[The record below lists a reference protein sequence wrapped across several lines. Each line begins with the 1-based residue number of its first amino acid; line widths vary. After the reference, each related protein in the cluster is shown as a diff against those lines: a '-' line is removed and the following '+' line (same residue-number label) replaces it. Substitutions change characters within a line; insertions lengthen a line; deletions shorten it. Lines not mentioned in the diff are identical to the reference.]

1 MKKTIVIIFIAL
13 LGFSSCKKD
22 FDEGN
27 PNQLTASDFW
37 NSEADAIRG
46 INAVYSTVH
55 RGAAGYSRWLYF
67 HGMLRS
73 DEGYGSGGDGNL
85 NTLMSF
91 VQTDYDLFLTR
102 ETWENMYVGIY
113 RANQVIA
120 NVPGI
125 TTMDAT
131 LQKRIVAE
139 AKFLRALFYFNLTL
153 YFGRPPLVLEPPTS
167 NPAAVLP
174 QNATPEE
181 AWTQVAKDL
190 AEAAPDLPLGYTGSD
205 IGRATRGAA
214 FALLGKTYL
223 QQKKYQEAADAFA
236 WLVTGPGAAQYDLVP
251 NYRDNFIITAENN
264 KESVFEIQFAL
275 KDDENSDNDIDES
288 ARPNPGSSIAKFY
301 APGGGPGFQD
311 GGARRW
317 VVHEFLQEKTTTN
330 QRDPRLD
337 ATFLYDSTDVR
348 GPDFTMIY
356 GETFT
361 NRYGTGPDSRRVW
374 YRKLLNDHWRN
385 TETFNSPNN
394 YRLIRFADVLLMYAE
409 ALNGLNQTASAYP
422 HVNKV
427 RARAGLAPL
436 PAGMTQQ
443 QFLNQLK
450 HERITELSG
459 EGWRFADLQRWGDL
473 SLTLQTRDP
482 EFANFIVGK
491 HEWYPIP
498 QRDIDLNPN
507 LTQNPN
513 Y

>member
-1 MKKTIVIIFIAL
+1 MKKLMYIIFLA
-13 LGFSSCKKD
+13 FTCFASCEKD
-22 FDEGN
+22 FDESN
-27 PNQLTASDFW
+27 PNQLTVSNFW
-37 NSEADAIRG
+37 KSEEDAVRG
-46 INAVYSTVH
+46 INAVYSTFH

-120 NVPGI
+120 NVPLI
-125 TTMDAT
+125 TMDAT

-153 YFGRPPLVLEPPTS
+153 YFGRPPLVLEPPSS
-167 NPAAVLP
+167 NPSSVLP
-174 QNATPEE
+174 LNATPEE
-181 AWTQVAKDL
+181 AWGQVAQDL
-190 AEAAPDLPLGYTGSD
+190 TEAAADLPNSYTGANL
-205 IGRATRGAA
+205 GRATRGAA
-214 FALLGKTYL
+214 YALLGKTYL
-223 QQKKYQEAADAFA
+223 QQKKYQQAVDAFA
-236 WLVTGPGAAQYDLVP
+236 WLVTGPGASLYDLMP
-251 NYRDNFIITAENN
+251 NYRDNFISTAENN

-275 KDDENSDNDIDES
+275 KDNENSDNDIDEG
-288 ARPNPGSSIAKFY
+288 ARPNPGASISKFY

-317 VVHEFLQEKTTTN
+317 VVHEFLQERTTTN

-337 ATFLYDSTDVR
+337 VTFLYDSTDVR
-348 GPDFTMIY
+348 GPNFTMIY
-356 GETFT
+356 GQTFAS
-361 NRYGTGPDSRRVW
+361 RYGNGPDSRRVW

-394 YRLIRFADVLLMYAE
+394 YRLIRYADVLLMYAE
-409 ALNGLNQTASAYP
+409 ALNGLNQTANAYQY
-422 HVNKV
+422 VNRV

-436 PAGMTQQ
+436 TPGMTQQ

-473 SLTLQTRDP
+473 SPALQVRDP
-482 EFANFIVGK
+482 EFTNFIVGK

-507 LTQNPN
+507 LTQNPK

>member
-1 MKKTIVIIFIAL
+1 MKKIFIIILIAL
-13 LGFSSCKKD
+13 TAFASCKKN
-22 FDEGN
+22 FDESN
-27 PNQLTASDFW
+27 PNQLTAGDFW
-37 NSEADAIRG
+37 RSEADATRG
-46 INAVYSTVH
+46 INAVYSTFH

-102 ETWENMYVGIY
+102 ETWENMFVGIY

-120 NVPGI
+120 NVPNI
-125 TTMDAT
+125 TMDAT
-131 LQKRIVAE
+131 LQKRIIAE
-139 AKFLRALFYFNLTL
+139 AKFLRGLFYFNLAL
-153 YFGRPPLVLEPPTS
+153 YFGRPPLVLEPPVD
-167 NPAAVLP
+167 NPAAILP
-174 QNATPEE
+174 PNASPEE
-181 AWTQVAKDL
+181 AWAQVAKDL
-190 AEAAPDLPLGYTGSD
+190 SEASVDLPTTYSGNDL
-205 IGRATRGAA
+205 GRATKGAA
-214 FALLGKTYL
+214 YGLLGKAYL
-223 QQKKYQEAADAFA
+223 QEKKYQQAADALA
-236 WLVTGPGAAQYDLVP
+236 WLITGPGAAIYDLMP
-251 NYRDNFIITAENN
+251 NYRDNFIITSENN

-275 KDDENSDNDIDES
+275 KDNENSDNDIDEG
-288 ARPNPGSSIAKFY
+288 ARPNPGASISKFY

-317 VVHEFLQEKTTTN
+317 VVHEFLLEKTTTN

-337 ATFLYDSTDVR
+337 ATFLYDSTDVG
-348 GPDFTMIY
+348 GPNSTIIY
-356 GETFT
+356 GQTFT
-361 NRYGTGPDSRRVW
+361 SRYGTGPDSRRVW

-394 YRLIRFADVLLMYAE
+394 YRMIRYADVLLMYAE
-409 ALNGLNQTASAYP
+409 ALNGLNQTAAAYTY
-422 HVNKV
+422 VNRV

-473 SLTLQTRDP
+473 SPALQSRDP
-482 EFANFIVGK
+482 EFSNFIVGK
-491 HEWYPIP
+491 HEFYPIP
-498 QRDIDLNPN
+498 QRDIDLNSN
-507 LTQNPN
+507 LTQNPK

>member
-1 MKKTIVIIFIAL
+1 MKKIFIIIFIAL
-13 LGFSSCKKD
+13 AGFSSCKKD
-22 FDEGN
+22 FDEPN
-27 PNQLTASDFW
+27 PNQLTEDNFW
-37 NSEADAIRG
+37 RTQTDAIRG
-46 INAVYSTVH
+46 INAVYSTFH

-85 NTLMSF
+85 NTLSSF

-102 ETWENMYVGIY
+102 ETWENMYVGVF

-125 TTMDAT
+125 TMDAA
-131 LQKRIVAE
+131 LQKRVVAE
-139 AKFLRALFYFNLTL
+139 AKFLRGLFYFNLTL
-153 YFGRPPLVLEPPTS
+153 YFGRPALVLDVPPS
-167 NPAAVLP
+167 NPATLLP
-174 QNATPEE
+174 ANATPEQ
-181 AWTQVAKDL
+181 AWAQVTKDFT
-190 AEAAPDLPLGYTGSD
+190 EAAGDLPNSYGAADL
-205 IGRATRGAA
+205 GRATKGAA
-214 FALLGKTYL
+214 HAMLGKAYL
-223 QQKKYQEAADAFA
+223 QQKKYQQAAEALA
-236 WLVTGPGAAQYDLVP
+236 WLVTGPGAGIYDLMP
-251 NYRDNFIITAENN
+251 NYRDNFLITSENN

-275 KDDENSDNDIDES
+275 KDNENSDDDIDES
-288 ARPNPGSSIAKFY
+288 KIPNPGASIAKFY

-317 VVHEFLQEKTTTN
+317 VVHEFLAERTTTN
-330 QRDPRLD
+330 QRDPRLE

-356 GETFT
+356 GQTFT
-361 NRYGTGPDSRRVW
+361 SRYGTGPDSRRVW

-394 YRLIRFADVLLMYAE
+394 YRIVRYADVLLMYAE
-409 ALNGLNQTASAYP
+409 ALNGINQTANAYQY
-422 HVNKV
+422 VNRV

-436 PAGMTQQ
+436 TPGMNQQ

-473 SLTLQTRDP
+473 SPALQSRDP
-482 EFANFIVGK
+482 EFSNFIVGK

>member
-1 MKKTIVIIFIAL
+1 MKKIVVIIFIAFTT
-13 LGFSSCKKD
+13 FSSCKKD
-22 FDEGN
+22 FDESN
-27 PNQLTASDFW
+27 PNQLTASNFW
-37 NSEADAIRG
+37 QSEDDAVRG

-125 TTMDAT
+125 TMDPT

-174 QNATPEE
+174 PNATPEE
-181 AWTQVAKDL
+181 AWAQVAKDL
-190 AEAAPDLPLGYTGSD
+190 TEAAPDLQLSYTGSD
-205 IGRATRGAA
+205 LGRATRGAA
-214 FALLGKTYL
+214 FALLGKAYL

-236 WLVTGPGAAQYDLVP
+236 WLVTGPGATQYDLMP

-317 VVHEFLQEKTTTN
+317 VVHEFLKEKTITN

-356 GETFT
+356 GETFAS
-361 NRYGTGPDSRRVW
+361 RYGTGPDSRRVW

-422 HVNKV
+422 YVNRV

-473 SLTLQTRDP
+473 SPALQSRDP